1 MMWLW
6 HDFPFNQKGSL
17 FISPN
22 RLGGE
27 RRRVQGREADRIE
40 SLPFDTN
47 KQIYSPINA
56 GDI

>member
-1 MMWLW
+1 MI
-6 HDFPFNQKGSL
+6 SSSAL

-27 RRRVQGREADRIE
+27 RRRAQGSEADHIE

-47 KQIYSPINA
+47 KQIRSPINA
-56 GDI
+56 GDT

>member
-1 MMWLW
+1 MWLL
-6 HDFPFNQKGSL
+6 HDFPFNQKGPL
-17 FISPN
+17 FISSN

-27 RRRVQGREADRIE
+27 RRRVQGSEADRIE

-47 KQIYSPINA
+47 KQIHSPINA